1 MAQRVSKQGKRPA
14 REPTDGAT
22 KAASAMTAADLSA
35 RLAAMA
41 AERDAALA
49 ELAAARAQITALEAA
64 RSQAVNRIDWII
76 DSLKTVIE
84 GER

>member
-1 MAQRVSKQGKRPA
+1 MAQRVSNKGKRA
-14 REPTDGAT
+14 AAT
-22 KAASAMTAADLSA
+22 TGVAAADDLET
-35 RLAAMA
+35 RLAAIA

-49 ELAAARAQITALEAA
+49 ELASVRAQLAELETA

-84 GER
+84 SER